1 MIPRFFFCS
10 MGFFLSWDRIKII
23 ILFIP
28 LDERENIHTVLMQLL
43 FMVENCD
50 DTRLPSA

>member
-1 MIPRFFFCS
+1 
-10 MGFFLSWDRIKII
+10 
-23 ILFIP
+23 
-28 LDERENIHTVLMQLL
+28 MQLL